1 MDLWT
6 VYFKNFPL
14 HKGFMVVPQSSHT
27 QGQPDFIVKRYGMVW
42 AVVESKA
49 LDGNYSWTDLYT
61 QATEY
66 ANRNDHFEVC
76 YVITNKGTYIS
87 FGIFTQDFH
96 SKNGYSKKLT
106 FTDGYLGL
114 EADTRFN
121 VKPVPQRNTIQPQHR
136 LYQLYNSD
144 MHQKRSV
151 CSILQY
157 MADNNIDL
165 STLNWGGGKFGT
177 DNGEV

>member
-1 MDLWT
+1 
-6 VYFKNFPL
+6 
-14 HKGFMVVPQSSHT
+14 MVVPQSSHT
-27 QGQPDFIVKRYGMVW
+27 QGQPDFIVKKYGRVW

-66 ANRNDHFEVC
+66 ANRNDHFDFC

-96 SKNGYSKKLT
+96 SMNGYTKKLT
-106 FTDGYLGL
+106 FTDGYIGL
-114 EADTRFN
+114 EANTKFN
-121 VKPVPQRNTIQPQHR
+121 VKPVPQRNTFQPQHR

-157 MADNNIDL
+157 MADNEIDL
-165 STLNWGGGKFGT
+165 STLNWGGKFGT
-177 DNGEV
+177 VYDGGIIKNRYK